1 MVIQQTVFESPYVYS
16 EDAICE
22 RRWPQAGVLR
32 PGAALRARGPDT
44 RKRARA
50 RHAVVLERRRAYW
63 RADDEVA
70 TAVGAL
76 LALRLTRPSAR

>member
-1 MVIQQTVFESPYVYS
+1 MFIRKMLFASDDGRKPASY
-16 EDAICE
+16 
-22 RRWPQAGVLR
+22 
-32 PGAALRARGPDT
+32 ARGLRYGLAVPIRASGRVFDT
-44 RKRARA
+44 
-50 RHAVVLERRRAYW
+50 LSFWSGDGPYW